1 MSQEYYQIESSKPF
15 SESLFWQLN
24 RDFYQQ
30 NGIDAWSDLGVPHH
44 LTSNSVVG
52 KTYAELIFAFL
63 KDLASHGNTS
73 ECVYILELGAGQGRL
88 AYHILKH
95 LDKIVSSNNITIPPY
110 CYVLSDIGEEN
121 ITFFQNHPQFQKYI
135 NSGQLDIAYF
145 DGLQSEEIQLR
156 HSQLQINPQQL
167 DQPIIAIANYFF
179 DSIPTDLFLIRDK
192 TVMEYEVALH
202 SYVNPKDQN
211 PASIIKDLQLTYHK
225 KPTSFP
231 FYNDSAINQILED
244 YKKTVFD
251 THLFFPHKGLQCLK
265 NLQRFSNQGLM
276 LLSLDKGYHKIHDI
290 DQKGLPELVRHG
302 SFSLWV
308 NYHAYISYCE
318 SQGGKALF
326 PSSSNFHLELGC
338 FLFLS
343 DSESYSNTSIAYEH
357 FVNDFGPDDF
367 TSIKK
372 LAYSNVANL
381 SMQELLAL
389 IRMSHYDSTFF
400 LKLLPRIKQVSKSIT
415 VEERNRLVECLS
427 HVWNMYFHINE
438 PYDLPYELGGLFYDM
453 GLYNK
458 AIYQF
463 QNSIDLIGSKADSY
477 HNQILCYYQLRN
489 DIEFYKTLKIAKTT
503 FPNDPV
509 FDSLDKL
516 DMIS

>member
-1 MSQEYYQIESSKPF
+1 MSEEYYKIESIKPF

-30 NGIDAWSDLGVPHH
+30 NGIDAWSELGVPHH

-63 KDLASHGNTS
+63 KDLASHGNTT

-88 AYHILKH
+88 AYHILQH
-95 LDKIVSSNNITIPPY
+95 LDKIISSNNIKIPPY
-110 CYVLSDIGEEN
+110 CYILSDIGEEN
-121 ITFFQNHPQFQKYI
+121 LTFFHNHPQFQKYY
-135 NSGQLDIAYF
+135 NSGQLDLAYF
-145 DGLQSEEIQLR
+145 DGIESKEIHLR
-156 HSQLQINPQQL
+156 HSQLQINPEQL

-179 DSIPTDLFLIRDK
+179 DSIPNDLFLIRDK
-192 TVMEYEVALH
+192 TIIEYEVALH

-211 PASIIKDLQLTYHK
+211 PETIIKNLKLTYHK
-225 KPTSFP
+225 KKTSFP
-231 FYNDSAINQILED
+231 FYDDPAINQILED
-244 YKKTVFD
+244 YKKTVVD
-251 THLFFPHKGLQCLK
+251 THLFFPHRGLQCLK
-265 NLQRFSNQGLM
+265 NIQGFSNQGLM
-276 LLSLDKGYHKIHDI
+276 LLSLDKGFHEIHDI

-318 SQGGKALF
+318 NQGGKALF

-338 FLFLS
+338 CLFLS

-372 LAYSNVANL
+372 IAYSNVAQL

-389 IRMSHYDSTFF
+389 IRMSYYDSTFF
-400 LKLLPRIKQVSKSIT
+400 IKLLPRIKQVSKSIT
-415 VEERNRLVECLS
+415 LEERNRLVESLS
-427 HVWNMYFHINE
+427 HVWNMYFYINE
-438 PYDLPYELGGLFYDM
+438 SYDLPYELGGLFYAM
-453 GLYNK
+453 GLYND
-458 AIYQF
+458 ALTHF
-463 QNSIDLIGSKADSY
+463 QNSIDIIGPKTDAY
-477 HNQILCYYQLRN
+477 YNKILCHYQLRN
-489 DIEFYKTLKIAKTT
+489 DKQFYKTLSDAKAT
-503 FPNDPV
+503 FPKDPI
-509 FDSLDKL
+509 FDNLENL